1 MLSNP
6 SQSDLT
12 MPANKYALLRYRI
25 IDRRIR
31 NQQRPYPSKEGLRY
45 ACEEALYGSDG
56 EHISMSTIDKD
67 IWAMRNEGELGYY
80 APIKFSKEHGGYA
93 YEDPNY
99 TISEL
104 PLNDDDLDA
113 IQTAAQTL
121 FQFKDIPLF
130 KEFDAAIDKILDR
143 MRISSF
149 DDNKSEHDVLE
160 FERGVSDRGSA
171 HLGDLFKAAKR
182 DLTVKLTYRKFGAAE
197 DQLVKLDPYLLK
209 EYGGRWYVIGFEHSR
224 QDMRTYSLDRV
235 TQVYPSESRFKRLDS
250 FDTQSFFKHAMG
262 ITVTAED
269 PIEVRLRFSAR
280 LTPYIMSSPI
290 HASQTII
297 AEPSNGGCE
306 VKVRVLKTIE
316 LLTLLL
322 GYGEDVEVLS
332 PDFLKEE
339 VKLSLT
345 TCLKKYD

>member
-1 MLSNP
+1 
-6 SQSDLT
+6 

-25 IDRRIR
+25 IDRRLR
-31 NQQRPYPSKEGLRY
+31 NQQRPFPSKEDLRY

-67 IWAMRNEGELGYY
+67 LWAMRNEGELGYY
-80 APIKFSKEHGGYA
+80 APIKFSKEYGGYF
-93 YEDPNY
+93 YENPEY

-149 DDNKSEHDVLE
+149 DENKAVHDVLE
-160 FERGVSDRGSA
+160 FERGVSDRGSEF
-171 HLGDLFKAAKR
+171 LGELFKAAKN
-182 DLTVKLTYRKFGAAE
+182 DLSVKLTYRKFGAAD
-197 DQLVKLDPYLLK
+197 DQLVQLDPYLLK
-209 EYGGRWYVIGFEHSR
+209 EYGGRWYVIGFEHAKQS
-224 QDMRTYSLDRV
+224 MRTYSLDRV
-235 TQVYPSESRFKRLDS
+235 TQVYTGDVRFERQAS

-262 ITVTAED
+262 ITVTQEE

-280 LTPYIMSSPI
+280 LAPYVMSSPI
-290 HASQTII
+290 HGSQTI
-297 AEPSNGGCE
+297 EKKHPTGECE
-306 VKVRVLKTIE
+306 LSIHVLKTIE
-316 LLTLLL
+316 LLTLVL
-322 GYGEDVEVLS
+322 GYGEDVEVLAPTS
-332 PDFLKEE
+332 LKEE
-339 VKLSLT
+339 VISTLT
-345 TCLKKYD
+345 TCLKKYSKGDV